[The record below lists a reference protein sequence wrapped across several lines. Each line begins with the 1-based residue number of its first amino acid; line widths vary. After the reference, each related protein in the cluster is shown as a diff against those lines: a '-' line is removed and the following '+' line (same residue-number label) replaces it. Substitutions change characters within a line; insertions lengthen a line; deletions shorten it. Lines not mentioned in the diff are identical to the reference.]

1 VRGADEDLMDP
12 LRRISRRLDERMN
25 NFADRLMDAIDA
37 KRNPSCVGLDP
48 RFDSIPE
55 RIKEECRREHGE
67 TFEGV
72 GACLL
77 EFNKAIIDAVEDIIP
92 AVKPQMAFYECYGP
106 AGVKA
111 FADTVDHARKR
122 GLLVIED
129 AKRNDIG
136 TTAKAYSDGHLG
148 TVSFWGE
155 RRACLDVDAVTVNPY
170 LGSDGIKPFVD
181 DCAEHGKGIFVLVKT
196 SNPSSRELQDML
208 CISEHPAL
216 LDIQRD
222 VGEAGRARLS
232 DVTGLMSQA
241 DKTFVAPNY
250 ISMAA
255 RVAEWGA
262 GVIGEREYSSVG
274 AVVGATYPG
283 EALAIRRTLP
293 SAYFLV
299 PGYGTQGGEAA
310 DAVNCFN
317 LDGYGAVVSSSRGII
332 HAYQTEPF
340 RSRFTED
347 DFDDAA
353 KAAAESMMSELT
365 GAMKA
370 AGKYPW

>member
-1 VRGADEDLMDP
+1 MR
-12 LRRISRRLDERMN
+12 

-37 KRNPSCVGLDP
+37 KHNPSCVGLDP

-72 GACLL
+72 GACIL
-77 EFNKAIIDAVEDIIP
+77 EFNKAIMDAVKDIIP
-92 AVKPQMAFYECYGP
+92 AVKPQMAFYECYGS

-136 TTAKAYSDGHLG
+136 TTAKAYSEGHLG

-155 RRACLDVDAVTVNPY
+155 RRASLDVDAITVSPY

-181 DCAEHGKGIFVLVKT
+181 DCVEHGKGIFVLVKT
-196 SNPSSRELQDML
+196 SNPSSGELQDML
-208 CISEHPAL
+208 SIAEHPSL
-216 LDIQRD
+216 GELQRRI
-222 VGEAGRARLS
+222 GATGGARLGDS
-232 DVTGLMSQA
+232 EGLMSLA
-241 DKTFVAPNY
+241 DRTVVSPNY
-250 ISMAA
+250 LIMAK
-255 RVAEWGA
+255 RVAEWGR
-262 GVIGEREYSSVG
+262 GVVGERGYSSVG
-274 AVVGATYPG
+274 AVMGATYPE
-283 EALAIRRTLP
+283 EARSVRNVLRG
-293 SAYFLV
+293 AYLLV
-299 PGYGTQGGEAA
+299 PGYGAQGGEAA

-317 LDGYGAVVSSSRGII
+317 DDGYGAVVSSSRGII

-370 AGKYPW
+370 AGKCPW